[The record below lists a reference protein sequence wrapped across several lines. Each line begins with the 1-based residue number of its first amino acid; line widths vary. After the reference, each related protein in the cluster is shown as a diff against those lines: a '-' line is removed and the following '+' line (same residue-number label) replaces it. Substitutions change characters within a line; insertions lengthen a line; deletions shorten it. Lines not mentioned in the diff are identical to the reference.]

1 MCKTA
6 SGWRW
11 RISCNPLTT
20 LIVASTNPVKIQSTL
35 NGFKRMYPDEAF
47 DAHGVSVSSGVSDQP
62 MTDAETLHG
71 ATSRVEVARVAAPQ
85 ADYWVGIEGGCELM
99 GDELTAFAWVV
110 VRSPTQVGKARTGV
124 FFLPE
129 AVAQLVRAG
138 VELGEA
144 DDRVF
149 GRTNSKQ
156 GNGAIGLLTHAVI
169 DRVQY
174 YEHAVILAL
183 VPFKNA
189 ELYRSVYHR

>member
-11 RISCNPLTT
+11 RISRNPLTT
-20 LIVASTNPVKIQSTL
+20 LIVASTNPVKIQSAL
-35 NGFKRMYPDEAF
+35 NGFKRMFPDEAF
-47 DAHGVSVSSGVSDQP
+47 DAHGISVPSSVSHQP
-62 MTDAETLHG
+62 MTDSETLQG
-71 ATSRVEVARVAAPQ
+71 AVSRVEAAHAVAPQ
-85 ADYWVGIEGGCELM
+85 GDFWIGIEGGCELM
-99 GDELTAFAWVV
+99 GNELTAFAWVV
-110 VRSPTQVGKARTGV
+110 VRSPTQVGKARTGI

-129 AVAQLVRAG
+129 AVARLVHAG

-156 GNGAIGLLTHAVI
+156 GNGAIGLLTHDVI
-169 DRVQY
+169 GRVQY

-183 VPFKNA
+183 VPFKNLQ
-189 ELYRSVYHR
+189 LYSTA